1 MLNVHFVERL
11 TVTRYP
17 LELVRFKLS
26 ILAETV
32 NGAPSIRLLAQ
43 AIAYECSPL
52 IIGCIGRIHVFNL

>member
-1 MLNVHFVERL
+1 MLNFHFVKGL

-17 LELVRFKLS
+17 LELVSSKLS

-32 NGAPSIRLLAQ
+32 NGAPSIRLLDQ

-52 IIGCIGRIHVFNL
+52 TIGCTGRIQVFNL